1 MHLLTKFLDW
11 LFPWTIKDWPKEL
24 AERCAGFD
32 DPFVDYPKQ
41 DALAGL
47 DENEKE
53 FILGYMTKVSE
64 FLLTG
69 PTPAIYDPEN
79 YPEGS
84 KAADDYITYHDA
96 IGVTTDAERIV
107 PIKLDWNTGTAP
119 KKKVKKVTKKKK
131 TSKKK
136 RK

>member
-24 AERCAGFD
+24 AERCD
-32 DPFVDYPKQ
+32 
-41 DALAGL
+41 
-47 DENEKE
+47 
-53 FILGYMTKVSE
+53 
-64 FLLTG
+64 
-69 PTPAIYDPEN
+69 
-79 YPEGS
+79 
-84 KAADDYITYHDA
+84 
-96 IGVTTDAERIV
+96 IGVTADEQAKSFADAERIV